1 MTEAVQV
8 RHGGHLPPLVGP
20 EASLRKGKEDCC
32 VWGRREEPVL
42 LLESVQWRGLDLR
55 TLS

>member
-8 RHGGHLPPLVGP
+8 RRGGHLPPLVGP

>member
-1 MTEAVQV
+1 MC
-8 RHGGHLPPLVGP
+8 RGLGG
-20 EASLRKGKEDCC
+20 E
-32 VWGRREEPVL
+32 EEPVL